1 MNTGYTV
8 LAALAVSGSAVAQNA
23 APAPALSWDLQWSF
37 NETVEIHTFKG
48 DGSTLVGLNQNLSL
62 DINKDFHIDLD
73 VPVYTQDNNTTVSN
87 INLGAAWDVWS
98 GKNDVI
104 GNWGVSVG
112 AGMYIPVGSEYFRN
126 ANVDP
131 YLNAAFNCKL
141 WMFDFTQTAGYRFNG
156 GESYITWLGA
166 KTNSDVF
173 SLGTGLSYDWN
184 AFKFGLELDQM
195 YYVNSGEAQL
205 FLGPTVNWSVASN
218 VNLNM
223 GVGIPVYQ
231 DVITPE
237 ANAIVTA
244 GLGIKF

>member
-8 LAALAVSGSAVAQNA
+8 LTALAVSGSAFAQNV
-23 APAPALSWDLQWSF
+23 APVSNWDLKWSF
-37 NETVEIHTFKG
+37 NEAVEVHTFKG
-48 DGSTLVGLNQNLSL
+48 AGATLVGLNQNLSL

-73 VPVYTQDNNTTVSN
+73 VPVYTQDDNTTVSN
-87 INLGAAWDVWS
+87 INLGGAWDVLN
-98 GKNDVI
+98 GND
-104 GNWGVSVG
+104 WGLSVG

-126 ANVDP
+126 SNVDP
-131 YLNAAFNCKL
+131 YINAAFNTKL
-141 WMFDFTQTAGYRFNG
+141 WMFDFTQTAGFRFNG

-166 KTNSDVF
+166 KTNSDVLSF
-173 SLGTGLSYDWN
+173 ETVLGYDWN
-184 AFKFGLELDQM
+184 AFKFGVELNQM

-205 FLGPTVNWSVASN
+205 FLGPTVNWNVASN
-218 VNLNM
+218 VDLNM

-231 DVITPE
+231 DVVTPE

>member
-8 LAALAVSGSAVAQNA
+8 LTALAVSGSAAAQNA
-23 APAPALSWDLQWSF
+23 APAPVSNWDLKWSF
-37 NETVEIHTFKG
+37 NETVEVHTFKG
-48 DGSTLVGLNQNLSL
+48 AGSTLVGLNQNLSL
-62 DINKDFHIDLD
+62 DINKDFHVDLD
-73 VPVYTQDNNTTVSN
+73 VPVYTQDDNTTVSN
-87 INLGAAWDVWS
+87 INLGGAWDVLS
-98 GKNDVI
+98 GDK
-104 GNWGVSVG
+104 WGVSVG

-126 ANVDP
+126 SNVDP

-166 KTNSDVF
+166 KTNSDVLSF
-173 SLGTGLSYDWN
+173 ETVLGYDWN
-184 AFKFGLELDQM
+184 AFKFGVELDQM

-218 VNLNM
+218 VDLNM

-231 DVITPE
+231 DVVTPE

>member
-8 LAALAVSGSAVAQNA
+8 LTALAVTGSAFAQNA
-23 APAPALSWDLQWSF
+23 APVSNWDLAWSF

-48 DGSTLVGLNQNLSL
+48 AGSTLVGLNQNVSL
-62 DINKDFHIDLD
+62 DINKNFHVDLD
-73 VPVYTQDNNTTVSN
+73 VPVYTQDDNTTLSN

-98 GKNDVI
+98 GKNEYVGD
-104 GNWGVSVG
+104 WGFSVG

-166 KTNSDVF
+166 KTNSDVL
-173 SLGTGLSYDWN
+173 SLETVLGYDWN
-184 AFKFGLELDQM
+184 AFKFGVELDQM

-205 FLGPTVNWSVASN
+205 FLGPTVKWSAASN
-218 VNLNM
+218 VDLSM

-231 DVITPE
+231 DVVTPE